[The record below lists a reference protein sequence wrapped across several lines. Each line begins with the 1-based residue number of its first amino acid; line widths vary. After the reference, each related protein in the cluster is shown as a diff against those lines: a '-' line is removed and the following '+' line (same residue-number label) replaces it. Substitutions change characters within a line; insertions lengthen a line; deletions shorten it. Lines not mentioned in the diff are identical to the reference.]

1 MPASAQAGTTSSS
14 IPRSSRLHGFWAVTK
29 AHQPRS
35 RETARARSICSPE
48 KLEQPTKRTLPWR
61 TSASSASSVSS
72 IGVDGSGRWIW

>member
-14 IPRSSRLHGFWAVTK
+14 ISRSSRLQGFCAVTK
-29 AHQPRS
+29 AHRPRAS
-35 RETARARSICSPE
+35 ETARARAICPPE

-72 IGVDGSGRWIW
+72 MGVDGSGRWIW